1 MEVVLLD
8 DLSRGLRA
16 FGEGRDLYVGDIADE
31 SLLDRLLGDHP
42 DIDAVVH
49 CAARIVVPE
58 SVADPLGYYDTN
70 VGKTIVLLRRLRDA
84 GISRI
89 VFSSS
94 AAVYA
99 GESGEGVDESGLLA
113 PASPYAVTK
122 AMVERILDD
131 AATAGDFRAIALR
144 YFNPIGADPRLRTGQ
159 QTPTPSHALGKIM
172 QARASGEPFQL
183 TGTDWATRDGSGL
196 RDYIHVW
203 DLALAHV
210 AAVQRFDE
218 VATADRPYRV
228 VNLGTG
234 DGVTVRELIAAFER
248 VTGAPLAVVETDRRP
263 GDQAGA
269 FAIVERAAE
278 ELGWRASGPLTTAS
292 ATRSPGRNG
301 SAASSEPW
309 TRASATPEA
318 GASGSRRSGPHRCSR
333 ARSGTAPR
341 AERTARAGTS
351 RGRRA

>member
-1 MEVVLLD
+1 MKVLITGGAGYIGSTVATACIEAGLQVVLLD

-16 FGEGRDLYVGDIADE
+16 FGEGRDLYVGDIADA
-31 SLLDRLLGDHP
+31 SLLDRLLADHP

-99 GESGEGVDESGLLA
+99 GESGEGVDESGALA

-122 AMVERILDD
+122 AMVERILED

-144 YFNPIGADPRLRTGQ
+144 YFNPIGADPQLRTGQ

-172 QARASGEPFQL
+172 QARATGEPFHL

-218 VATADRPYRV
+218 VATATRPYRV

-269 FAIVERAAE
+269 FAIVERAAD
-278 ELGWRASGPLTTAS
+278 ELGWRAQRSVDDGVRDAIAWSERLRALLGDADGPGYS
-292 ATRSPGRNG
+292 
-301 SAASSEPW
+301 
-309 TRASATPEA
+309 
-318 GASGSRRSGPHRCSR
+318 
-333 ARSGTAPR
+333 
-341 AERTARAGTS
+341 
-351 RGRRA
+351 

>member
-1 MEVVLLD
+1 MKVLITGGAGYIGSTVATACIEAGLQVVLLD

-16 FGEGRDLYVGDIADE
+16 FGEGRDLYVGDIADA
-31 SLLDRLLGDHP
+31 SLLDRLLADHP

-84 GISRI
+84 GIARI

-99 GESGEGVDESGLLA
+99 GESGEGVDERGALA

-122 AMVERILDD
+122 AMVERILED

-144 YFNPIGADPRLRTGQ
+144 YFNPIGADPQLRTGQ

-172 QARASGEPFQL
+172 QARATGEPFHL

-218 VATADRPYRV
+218 VATATRPYRV

-278 ELGWRASGPLTTAS
+278 ELGWRAQ
-292 ATRSPGRNG
+292 RSVDDGVRD
-301 SAASSEPW
+301 AIAWSERL
-309 TRASATPEA
+309 RALLGDADGA
-318 GASGSRRSGPHRCSR
+318 GYS
-333 ARSGTAPR
+333 
-341 AERTARAGTS
+341 
-351 RGRRA
+351 